1 MGLYL
6 GGFIGMFGW
15 MPLLMDLHG
24 LTARLSN
31 GEVTA
36 ISPLLERIWKLE
48 LPASQACAKKTIT
61 TAHVEELAKR
71 GSSSRMRVQ
80 TDLRRLNI
88 KPS

>member
-1 MGLYL
+1 LHALFSMGLYL

-15 MPLLMDLHG
+15 MPFLMDLHG

-31 GEVTA
+31 GEMTA

-48 LPASQACAKKTIT
+48 LPASQAWANKTIT

-71 GSSSRMRVQ
+71 GSVRACECRQ
-80 TDLRRLNI
+80 ICTG
-88 KPS
+88 